1 MRTGVSLGF
10 LRAPRTVRPGTMA
23 VCGLLEEALGML
35 SKGLCSVSDPVAQ
48 TGVDLA
54 VMSS

>member
-1 MRTGVSLGF
+1 
-10 LRAPRTVRPGTMA
+10 MA